1 MSEKK
6 LNREELNWF
15 LRLITLG
22 DRFSV
27 RDFYDRLKKGFVE
40 FLIVFFGVLVSFSV
54 EQQGEDF
61 EDRGKNIDNLIGLRN
76 ELMEMQEYTQEYI
89 AQNEWVTGMYQDLY
103 TRWDQDKDSVFL
115 MYEEEQ
121 EFWFP
126 PLLFYTNRDPFN
138 PPRVVYDAIK
148 LDGTFRFLGSEI
160 GRLVNDNYDGTDLKY
175 LMINTDKEEKNY
187 IDSYSNRLA
196 NQWVFDLEQIDVE
209 SNEFWIEHRQY
220 IQQDR
225 FIKYNLFKRIEL
237 WYQINEQ
244 LTYYNETLEKN
255 ISVLDSVIALEEDQ
269 WTLIWWWGD
278 KPSWLQASPKSAPE
292 EPRPWNSQLT
302 RKIEV
307 VYFFTFQFWAQKCS
321 L

>member
-225 FIKYNLFKRIEL
+225 LIKYNLFKRIEL

-292 EPRPWNSQLT
+292 EPPALEQST
-302 RKIEV
+302 DP
-307 VYFFTFQFWAQKCS
+307 
-321 L
+321 

>member
-278 KPSWLQASPKSAPE
+278 KPSWLQASPISAPE
-292 EPRPWNSQLT
+292 EPPALEQST
-302 RKIEV
+302 DP
-307 VYFFTFQFWAQKCS
+307 
-321 L
+321 